1 MAGAAGLARPRTQ
14 PMAAGQPR
22 PDDFADVLPPVNY
35 QPARANGYPAAP
47 GDTFAGGRGPAAAR
61 PAGQAAAAGDRGW
74 AAPRRQPL
82 LVLAT
87 MVIAVCLAI
96 VLPVAGTLLAL
107 AMLTLLR
114 AGDLAHRS
122 SDTRGP
128 VMNVAAFPF
137 FVTRSLIGTLLQAPL
152 ALIAGVA
159 AAGITY
165 LTVPGSSLAH
175 AMSYAAGALVACYAY
190 GPGSAKARRELNRV
204 FSATARSPGVRA
216 VILLVLGALAVAAVA
231 TAMTSPAAFWPLG
244 APTGQLVHL
253 PAFPGVG
260 HLPGVFGHLPRH
272 FLRAHL

>member
-1 MAGAAGLARPRTQ
+1 MAV
-14 PMAAGQPR
+14 GQPR

-47 GDTFAGGRGPAAAR
+47 GDTFAGGRGPAAR
-61 PAGQAAAAGDRGW
+61 PAGEAAAAGDRGW

-87 MVIAVCLAI
+87 MVIAVCVAV

-114 AGDLAHRS
+114 AGDLAHRG

-128 VMNVAAFPF
+128 VMNVAAFPV

-204 FSATARSPGVRA
+204 FSAMTRGPGVRA
-216 VILLVLGALAVAAVA
+216 VILLVLGALAVAAIA

>member
-1 MAGAAGLARPRTQ
+1 MP
-14 PMAAGQPR
+14 
-22 PDDFADVLPPVNY
+22 AD
-35 QPARANGYPAAP
+35 A
-47 GDTFAGGRGPAAAR
+47 FAGGRGPAAGRAAG
-61 PAGQAAAAGDRGW
+61 PATADGDRGW

-87 MVIAVCLAI
+87 MVIAVCVAV

-114 AGDLAHRS
+114 AGDLAHRGA
-122 SDTRGP
+122 DQRGA

-152 ALIAGVA
+152 ALVA
-159 AAGITY
+159 AAAAAGVTY

-175 AMSYAAGALVACYAY
+175 AMSYSAGALVACYAY
-190 GPGSAKARRELNRV
+190 GPGSAKARRQLNRV
-204 FSATARSPGVRA
+204 FSAMVRSPGVRA
-216 VILLVLGALAVAAVA
+216 VALLVLGALAIAAIG

-244 APTGQLVHL
+244 APTGPLVHL
-253 PAFPGVG
+253 PAFPGLG

-272 FLRAHL
+272 FLHAHL